1 MDLPIQIKKYIEDEL
16 NSIDKSNL
24 YDNAKAI
31 SMNYRTNEGKG
42 KRLLKNKDEAIAYAI
57 SRMPATYGAVYNS
70 LKSSLE
76 IYNPSIKTIAD
87 IGAGTGSATIAV
99 NELLDVDKIE
109 CFERE
114 DSMQKVGKIIFEHYN
129 NLSEKVNWNKL
140 DICSDEITDKY
151 DLVVTSYMLNEISDE
166 QKDEIIEKLWKI
178 SKKILLIVEPG
189 TMQGYRNIINAKKK
203 LIDLGANIIAPCRNN
218 ECRLP
223 KDDWCSFSCRVQRTK
238 VHRELKDGNVPYE
251 DEKYMYIAVSKEE
264 VSKDN
269 RIRILRHPMIHS
281 GFVKLKVCDEEEI
294 NEITISKKDKE
305 KFKIARKS
313 KAGDLI

>member
-1 MDLPIQIKKYIEDEL
+1 MDLPIEIKRYIEDEL
-16 NSIDKSNL
+16 NSINKNKL

-42 KRLLKNKDEAIAYAI
+42 KRLLKNEDEAIAYSI

-76 IYNPSIKTIAD
+76 IYDPSIRTIAD

-114 DSMQKVGKIIFEHYN
+114 DSMQKVGKKIFEHYN
-129 NLSEKVNWNKL
+129 NLSDKANWNKL
-140 DICSDEITDKY
+140 DICSDDITEEY

-166 QKDEIIEKLWKI
+166 KKDGIIEKLWRI
-178 SKKILLIVEPG
+178 SNKILLIVEPG

-203 LIDLGANIIAPCRNN
+203 LIDLGANVIAPCRNN

-238 VHRELKDGNVPYE
+238 IHKELKDGNVPYE
-251 DEKYMYIAVSKEE
+251 DEKYIYIAVSKEE
-264 VSKDN
+264 IELDDRK
-269 RIRILRHPMIHS
+269 RILRHPMIHS

-294 NEITISKKDKE
+294 NEITISKKDIE

-313 KAGDLI
+313 KAGALI